1 MKTFKAVVATLKLKW
16 LRTIFELIA
25 QRISQVVRRRL
36 RDQVTSFMCRLVSYQ
51 IDDRY
56 SSRNLGMED
65 LWVTATVFG
74 DLKVSFPLKLD
85 RTGRRRDLPMDFD
98 RAAFTIRLFARL
110 MDELTRLVFFY
121 SHLVLGKDLQ
131 VK

>member
-1 MKTFKAVVATLKLKW
+1 
-16 LRTIFELIA
+16 
-25 QRISQVVRRRL
+25 
-36 RDQVTSFMCRLVSYQ
+36 
-51 IDDRY
+51 
-56 SSRNLGMED
+56 MED

-85 RTGRRRDLPMDFD
+85 RLGRRRDLPMDFD